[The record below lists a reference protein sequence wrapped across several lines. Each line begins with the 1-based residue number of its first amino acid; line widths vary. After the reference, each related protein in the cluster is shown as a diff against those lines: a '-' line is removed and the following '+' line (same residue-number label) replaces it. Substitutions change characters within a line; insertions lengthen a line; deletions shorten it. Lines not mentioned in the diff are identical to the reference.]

1 MLVLDTIVSLVC
13 LLLVTTVCV
22 TKKHVDILYSI
33 DGYMERKENFRTH
46 DEPVVRATDLLL
58 IVPKWIYYSF
68 GFLMLPSNS

>member
-1 MLVLDTIVSLVC
+1 MSLKVVMAVFPLNNIFFGTPC
-13 LLLVTTVCV
+13 I

-58 IVPKWIYYSF
+58 GP
-68 GFLMLPSNS
+68 

>member
-1 MLVLDTIVSLVC
+1 MIVSLVC

-58 IVPKWIYYSF
+58 GP
-68 GFLMLPSNS
+68 

>member
-1 MLVLDTIVSLVC
+1 MYLHLVYMLVLDMIVSLVC
-13 LLLVTTVCV
+13 LLLVTTECV

-58 IVPKWIYYSF
+58 GP
-68 GFLMLPSNS
+68 